1 MINNCINIENNII
14 SINQIKENIEEV
26 KKNKNFE
33 IVFQTGWNEI
43 EKFLN
48 QIKQFWKIGGRKE
61 AHILMLG
68 LDKEDKTTILYQ
80 LKNREAIKTNPT
92 LGFNVENLDFKDIYF
107 TIWDVGGQDKLRTLW
122 KNYYQM
128 TDAVIFVVGS
138 TDRDRIKEATEEL
151 LNILADENLKDCIIL
166 VLANKQDLKKVF
178 FQMNSQKN

>member
-1 MINNCINIENNII
+1 
-14 SINQIKENIEEV
+14 
-26 KKNKNFE
+26 
-33 IVFQTGWNEI
+33 
-43 EKFLN
+43 
-48 QIKQFWKIGGRKE
+48 
-61 AHILMLG
+61 MLG